1 MPELS
6 TAARPARPAGR
17 WLAAGVVA
25 FAAGIAATGVA
36 IAAAQ
41 HVDDLRRQ
49 QCEQLFRRITAA
61 MPAYALP
68 LAVAGAVLV
77 AVAAVLVLA
86 GYRRA
91 AGAMRVVACL
101 LVVLTIL
108 GTVFA
113 LWLGVYAIHADI
125 PIEPTHC
132 VG

>member
-1 MPELS
+1 MTATPELS
-6 TAARPARPAGR
+6 TPARPAGR
-17 WLAAGVVA
+17 WLAGAVVA

-49 QCEQLFRRITAA
+49 QCEHLFRRITAT
-61 MPAYALP
+61 MPGYALP

-77 AVAAVLVLA
+77 AAAVALALV

-91 AGAMRVVACL
+91 AGAVRIVAGLVVAL
-101 LVVLTIL
+101 AIL
-108 GTVFA
+108 GTAFA